1 MEKDYYLKAG
11 EITGMVKMSRL
22 QKIMAEAM
30 EYLRIKEAIDSSIH
44 KAYELTV
51 KEYCEKECGVPY
63 TTYNRNELELK
74 QIGKDLWIM
83 KRLLGWRPDEM
94 QALVALPEDS
104 RVKINEK
111 NNVLEVDGQKI
122 SLENKTEI
130 QEVVNA
136 ILKREALTAKEKELE
151 QKEKKHIE
159 KKLEGLN
166 KEHKLEIEASNK
178 KIADLTALVV
188 DAKTTEGF
196 DTLFKFVERK
206 TDEIFTAASKLN
218 FDEVHKNLEN
228 EGHVR
233 ALYVQRLKIIRN
245 RFTNCI
251 ERLED
256 GIGAGETV

>member
-1 MEKDYYLKAG
+1 MEKKYYLKAG
-11 EITGMVKMSRL
+11 EVTGHCQAARL
-22 QKIMAEAM
+22 QRIISEAT
-30 EYLRIKEAIDSSIH
+30 EYIAIKRAIDNGVH
-44 KAYELTV
+44 KAYELTA
-51 KEYCEKECGVPY
+51 KDYCEKECGIPY
-63 TTYNRNELELK
+63 STYQRNEQELR
-74 QIGKDLWIM
+74 QMGKDLWVI
-83 KRLLGWRPDEM
+83 KKLLGWGPSDV
-94 QALVALPEDS
+94 QALTALPEDS

-111 NNVLEVDGQKI
+111 SNVLEVDGQKI

-151 QKEKKHIE
+151 QKEKKHME

-166 KEHKLEIEASNK
+166 KEHKMEVQACTKE
-178 KIADLTALVV
+178 IADLKALVV
-188 DAKTTEGF
+188 DPKTTKGF
-196 DTLFKFVERK
+196 DTLFEFVERK

-233 ALYVQRLKIIRN
+233 ALYVARLRIIRN
-245 RFTNCI
+245 RFTGCI